1 MATVRCPI
9 CGEEIIPLPVER
21 EDSSSTQYICP
32 SCRSPLTIDVI
43 DQYVALEE
51 EEASG

>member
-1 MATVRCPI
+1 MATVRCPS

-21 EDSSSTQYICP
+21 EGVSTSYLCP
-32 SCRSPLTIDVI
+32 SCRDPLTLDVI